1 MNPVRER
8 HGMHSNNHNPS
19 ALRPVQLRI
28 LSTLRPSWIPMNKN
42 AFKLGLFVLI
52 ASLTSC
58 DVCEVKGTVTF
69 DNLERLWCNC
79 EVTWQ
84 NGDVYVIDAGE
95 VRTYEFF
102 RGNQSF
108 DAYCG
113 NDAFGNSLCGLEEGV
128 RTRSYDIDCG
138 DEHVMNLNF

>member
-1 MNPVRER
+1 MKPGIRSINLQNIMTLP
-8 HGMHSNNHNPS
+8 
-19 ALRPVQLRI
+19 QLRNDLRIGNTNLHRFTLCI
-28 LSTLRPSWIPMNKN
+28 LASI
-42 AFKLGLFVLI
+42 LF
-52 ASLTSC
+52 SLSAC
-58 DVCEVKGTVTF
+58 DVCEVKGKVTF
-69 DNLERLWCNC
+69 DNSERLWCNC

-95 VRTYEFF
+95 TRTYEFF
-102 RGNQSF
+102 RGTQSF

-113 NDAFGNSLCGLEEGV
+113 NDAFGNDLCGLEEGI